1 MMKKFWLAMMGFAMT
16 FSVFASPVAGKQY
29 TELKTPVA
37 NQPEV
42 VEFFSFYCPHCYQF
56 EENFKVPE
64 AINKNLPEGTK
75 HERYHVDFL
84 GGPMGP
90 ELTKAWSVAMAM
102 GVEDKVTPIL
112 FKGIQE
118 TGTIKNANDVRE
130 AFIQAGITGD
140 DYDAAANSIFVKSLI
155 AKQQKAA
162 ADYKLRGVP
171 AVFVKGKYQINNGGL
186 EVKDVAQYGKAF
198 SDTVNYLLKQK

>member
-1 MMKKFWLAMMGFAMT
+1 MKKFWLAMMGFAMT

-84 GGPMGP
+84 GGDMGP